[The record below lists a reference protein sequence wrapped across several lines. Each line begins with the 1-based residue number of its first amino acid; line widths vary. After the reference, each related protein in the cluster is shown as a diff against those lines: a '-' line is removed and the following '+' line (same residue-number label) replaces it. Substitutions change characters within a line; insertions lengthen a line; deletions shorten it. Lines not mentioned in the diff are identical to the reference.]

1 MFEFNFTTKDFIRS
15 VWTFLAVYIVT
26 AGGQLLGVANDL
38 VESCKD
44 ACDFTSAKAQGI
56 AVLIALA
63 SAILLAFKNLLL
75 KDGSTLKG

>member
-1 MFEFNFTTKDFIRS
+1 
-15 VWTFLAVYIVT
+15 
-26 AGGQLLGVANDL
+26 